1 MEVVGLLSLFVCII
15 CLLSSLVS
23 VFCLSS
29 PRSSA
34 FYFEEHRV
42 GQQIGNGV
50 AYNVGQCACDMSFCL
65 LMAVCSLKL
74 AHACIILLSSCT
86 AN

>member
-29 PRSSA
+29 PLSSA
-34 FYFEEHRV
+34 FF
-42 GQQIGNGV
+42 
-50 AYNVGQCACDMSFCL
+50 
-65 LMAVCSLKL
+65 LKSTEL
-74 AHACIILLSSCT
+74 GSRLEMESHIMLDSVHVICPFVY
-86 AN
+86 